1 MYVNS
6 SPKTK
11 NVNIIH
17 CIYYLCL
24 TLSAGFD
31 ALGTIIANSGTES
44 RANLVTSGELS
55 HVFHLVRPEADEGD
69 DSVEKRGKIMSEV
82 FLTRLLSTK
91 VHLHVH
97 HVHVHAC
104 AWCTCTC
111 IYMYMYIQVLCL
123 CMWEYA

>member
-1 MYVNS
+1 MYVNN

-11 NVNIIH
+11 NVNII
-17 CIYYLCL
+17 IYYLCL

-31 ALGTIIANSGTES
+31 ALGTIIANIGTES

-91 VHLHVH
+91 VHFHVH
-97 HVHVHAC
+97 HVHA
-104 AWCTCTC
+104 CTCTC
-111 IYMYMYIQVLCL
+111 TYMLYVCWIK
-123 CMWEYA
+123 WEYNYA